1 MSATEQAVANP
12 NWEDPAPADKEQAP
26 VAGYEKPKIVRVR
39 RVLAAGGH
47 TV

>member
-1 MSATEQAVANP
+1 MSATEQAAANP
-12 NWEDPAPADKEQAP
+12 SSEDPAAGEEQAP
-26 VAGYEKPKIVRVR
+26 AAVYEKPKIVRVR